1 MLSLDCDE
9 MIILWPNDLYILF
22 ISNQRGPTF
31 VKKVFDYMLRLDC
44 DEMIIL
50 WLNDFG
56 LATFFCILLISD
68 QRGPTFVKEVFWFD
82 AYFGLWRN
90 ELWDETTV
98 QINIMVF
105 HCQTTQKA

>member
-1 MLSLDCDE
+1 
-9 MIILWPNDLYILF
+9 
-22 ISNQRGPTF
+22 
-31 VKKVFDYMLRLDC
+31 MLRLDC

-56 LATFFCILLISD
+56 LVTFFYILFMSD

-90 ELWDETTV
+90 ELLDETTV
-98 QINIMVF
+98 QINFLVF
-105 HCQTTQKA
+105 YCQTTQKA